1 MWMINEILVQVFLF
15 IITNEEVGISEMK
28 GYFCRVYDT
37 LSMKSIETSSG
48 SYENPSYVSIGD

>member
-1 MWMINEILVQVFLF
+1 MIDEQIRQVMIFANNED
-15 IITNEEVGISEMK
+15 VGISEMK

-48 SYENPSYVSIGD
+48 SYVNPSYVSIGD

>member
-1 MWMINEILVQVFLF
+1 MIKEILVQVFF
-15 IITNEEVGISEMK
+15 VITINEEVGISEMK